1 MITTYNQQQ
10 GAKIMSSVFDD
21 TMQGLQEALAHA
33 RGEIQLRTFTVT
45 VDDEEIERNH
55 AFIQD
60 FHKLSESS
68 KVKAIEYVRELA
80 MQA

>member
-1 MITTYNQQQ
+1 
-10 GAKIMSSVFDD
+10 MSSVFED

-45 VDDEEIERNH
+45 VDDEEIIRNH
-55 AFIQD
+55 TFMQD
-60 FHKLSESS
+60 FYKLPEPS

-80 MQA
+80 LQA

>member
-1 MITTYNQQQ
+1 MN
-10 GAKIMSSVFDD
+10 SVFED

-45 VDDEEIERNH
+45 IDDEEIIRNH

-60 FHKLSESS
+60 FYKLPESS

-80 MQA
+80 LQA

>member
-1 MITTYNQQQ
+1 V
-10 GAKIMSSVFDD
+10 SSVFED

-45 VDDEEIERNH
+45 IDDEEIIRNH
-55 AFIQD
+55 IFMQD
-60 FHKLSESS
+60 FYKLPESS

-80 MQA
+80 LQA

>member
-1 MITTYNQQQ
+1 
-10 GAKIMSSVFDD
+10 MSSIFED
-21 TMQGLQEALAHA
+21 TLQGLQEALAYA

-60 FHKLSESS
+60 FYSLPESS
-68 KVKAIEYVRELA
+68 KVKTIEYVRELLQVA
-80 MQA
+80 GG

>member
-1 MITTYNQQQ
+1 
-10 GAKIMSSVFDD
+10 MSSVFED

-45 VDDEEIERNH
+45 IDDEEIIRNH

-60 FHKLSESS
+60 FYRLPESS

-80 MQA
+80 LQA

>member
-1 MITTYNQQQ
+1 
-10 GAKIMSSVFDD
+10 MSSVFED

-45 VDDEEIERNH
+45 IDDEEIIRNH
-55 AFIQD
+55 TFIQD
-60 FHKLSESS
+60 FYKLPESS

-80 MQA
+80 QQA

>member
-1 MITTYNQQQ
+1 
-10 GAKIMSSVFDD
+10 MSSVFED

-45 VDDEEIERNH
+45 VDDEEIIRNH
-55 AFIQD
+55 AFMQD
-60 FHKLSESS
+60 FYKLPEAS

-80 MQA
+80 LQV